1 MQSLKLII
9 AENIL
14 SENKKSLISSLKN
27 KFLKIDISFISENFT
42 NEEFI
47 EKFSQNECAK
57 YTWTLVFSSNTSV
70 LNLSESLG
78 YQNSIIFN
86 NPYDFDEDVF
96 FFHENMKFVIVSKD
110 EKNIIAH
117 KEKTDITDYID
128 SKIINSICE
137 LTGVNKTPLEYIS
150 SYKRTPSKIYGF
162 NPIKN
167 KSKVN
172 DEFIRN
178 FSKDVLVVVIP
189 TKNYPVSGEN
199 FKKRINWFNEIFSSS
214 VNFLFSNELN
224 LIDIDLSNVIL
235 DDCMSVKKTRAE
247 NINSVYEKLGK
258 YYKLFCFIDD
268 NIIPDASIIDAIV
281 LCAKR
286 YEIVTPYSHSVS
298 IPIGEFEAIFEKM
311 WIAPRDLRTVDI
323 KKSISEGCFVVRS
336 SFIASIAN
344 FQTYKNTDLENN
356 AIDLLSLYRLSE
368 YGIYAA
374 FAPWFQYK
382 NSRENKHDANDLL
395 HSKIFFSSGADS
407 GVEDKYRIYENNKHY
422 PTYSRITEVKKIK
435 KNHVYSSNTDLTIK
449 KINKSIIDGNLDE
462 LVFHMDSGIYGEV
475 SSSLLRNQLVSKFS
489 EYDLVKNR
497 KNIEKIDCSAL
508 IKSTGRIP
516 QLARL
521 ISSLKANNP
530 DFPILILDDSG
541 VDLSGIK
548 SILRDGDRLIEMGDV
563 DVGLSEGRNILVES
577 CKSKFLLLLD
587 DDFLIMPDSNIEN
600 GLINLIEEGLDIV
613 GGAVFDYGYAAN
625 VREMPRDFRGF
636 LHKES
641 RVLNIT
647 SLPLTVEHEELSV
660 SRNVDLVMN
669 FFVARK
675 ESILKNLW
683 DKSLKLGEHLDFFL
697 RAKENGLKISY
708 LPQMYTL
715 HYRPSGDADP
725 LYQIK
730 RSRAEK
736 FIEKNFEKHAI
747 DIVLKNGEV
756 IKG

>member
-1 MQSLKLII
+1 
-9 AENIL
+9 
-14 SENKKSLISSLKN
+14 
-27 KFLKIDISFISENFT
+27 
-42 NEEFI
+42 
-47 EKFSQNECAK
+47 
-57 YTWTLVFSSNTSV
+57 
-70 LNLSESLG
+70 
-78 YQNSIIFN
+78 
-86 NPYDFDEDVF
+86 
-96 FFHENMKFVIVSKD
+96 
-110 EKNIIAH
+110 
-117 KEKTDITDYID
+117 
-128 SKIINSICE
+128 
-137 LTGVNKTPLEYIS
+137 
-150 SYKRTPSKIYGF
+150 
-162 NPIKN
+162 
-167 KSKVN
+167 
-172 DEFIRN
+172 
-178 FSKDVLVVVIP
+178 
-189 TKNYPVSGEN
+189 
-199 FKKRINWFNEIFSSS
+199 
-214 VNFLFSNELN
+214 
-224 LIDIDLSNVIL
+224 
-235 DDCMSVKKTRAE
+235 
-247 NINSVYEKLGK
+247 
-258 YYKLFCFIDD
+258 
-268 NIIPDASIIDAIV
+268 
-281 LCAKR
+281 
-286 YEIVTPYSHSVS
+286 
-298 IPIGEFEAIFEKM
+298 M

-435 KNHVYSSNTDLTIK
+435 KNHVYFSNTDLTIK
-449 KINKSIIDGNLDE
+449 KINRSIIDGNLDE

-489 EYDLVKNR
+489 EYDLIKNR

-697 RAKENGLKISY
+697 RAK
-708 LPQMYTL
+708 
-715 HYRPSGDADP
+715 R
-725 LYQIK
+725 K
-730 RSRAEK
+730 R
-736 FIEKNFEKHAI
+736 
-747 DIVLKNGEV
+747 LKNILSSSDV
-756 IKG
+756 YTPLQAFW